1 MKIIQEH
8 IDELFKLCKQYH
20 VAELYAFGSMVSGKF
35 TTNSDIDLLVKF
47 SDVQPLEYFDN
58 YIDFKSDLEELYSRK
73 VDLVEMQAVKNPVLK
88 RIIDRDK
95 IKLYGREDT
104 KVAV

>member
-8 IDELFKLCKQYH
+8 IDELFKLCKKYH
-20 VAELYAFGSMVSGKF
+20 VAELYVFGSVASGRF
-35 TTNSDIDLLVKF
+35 TNESDIDFLVEF
-47 SDVQPLEYFDN
+47 ADIGPLDYFDN
-58 YIDFKSDLEELYSRK
+58 YIDFKEELETLFARK
-73 VDLVEMQAVKNPVLK
+73 VDLLEIQTIKNPVLK
-88 RIIDRDK
+88 RSVDRDK

>member
-20 VAELYAFGSMVSGKF
+20 VAELYVFGSVVSGRF
-35 TTNSDIDLLVKF
+35 TNESDIDFLVGF
-47 SDVQPLEYFDN
+47 SGIKPLDYFDN
-58 YIDFKSDLEELYSRK
+58 YIDFKEELENLFARK
-73 VDLVEMQAVKNPVLK
+73 VDLLEIQTIRNPVLK
-88 RIIDRDK
+88 RSVDRDK